1 MHRSLLLAQP
11 HGSLRSVC
19 AARLVFNPPPHF
31 FAQMFDT
38 DHSGEIDEDEFAM
51 LLEYLGI
58 ELSEEELEK
67 MFNRFDTVG
76 HLPYC

>member
-1 MHRSLLLAQP
+1 
-11 HGSLRSVC
+11 
-19 AARLVFNPPPHF
+19 
-31 FAQMFDT
+31 MFDT

-76 HLPYC
+76 HLPSPSSSVCCVCVCVCVCV

>member
-1 MHRSLLLAQP
+1 
-11 HGSLRSVC
+11 
-19 AARLVFNPPPHF
+19 
-31 FAQMFDT
+31 MFDT

-67 MFNRFDTVG
+67 MFNRFDTVRGVVG
-76 HLPYC
+76 HGVLRRVHTSCSCSVRVVSGKKYLVQA